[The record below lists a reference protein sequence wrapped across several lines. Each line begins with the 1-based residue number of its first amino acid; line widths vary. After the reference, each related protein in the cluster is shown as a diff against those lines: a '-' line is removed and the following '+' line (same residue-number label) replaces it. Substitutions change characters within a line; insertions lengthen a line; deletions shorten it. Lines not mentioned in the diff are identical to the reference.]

1 LATVGNEAFPNNYPV
16 FQLHPASANLI
27 EKADREDQKLMSKLP
42 LQDKIAWI
50 TGSSRGIGRVIADHL
65 ASLGAQIAI
74 HGTTPHSTR
83 AFNEADSLD
92 AVAEEI
98 SQKHGR
104 AIFPITGDLSDD
116 ATVRALVQQIQQ
128 QLGPIDILVN
138 CAGGDIGAQ
147 GTMGENGGKPRSN
160 DAIFIDLADIT
171 SVLNRNL
178 MTCILCCRAVA
189 PSMMERKAGWIV
201 NIGSVGG
208 TAGRDHGV
216 IYGTAKAAV
225 HHYSRGLA
233 AQLRSH
239 NVYVNV
245 VAPGSTMTPR
255 FLASRAIDAQQ
266 SSAEN
271 TLDRYGHSIEI
282 ARAVEFFVTP
292 ASSYV
297 TGQVL
302 RVDGGRQL
310 WPA

>member
-1 LATVGNEAFPNNYPV
+1 MNN
-16 FQLHPASANLI
+16 Q
-27 EKADREDQKLMSKLP
+27 P
-42 LQDKIAWI
+42 LQDRIAWV

-65 ASLGAQIAI
+65 ASLGARVAI
-74 HGTTPHSTR
+74 HGTSPHSAR
-83 AFNEADSLD
+83 AFNEADSLE
-92 AVAEEI
+92 AVAQEI
-98 SQKHGR
+98 AQKYGGE
-104 AIFPITGDLSDD
+104 ILPVTGDLTDD
-116 ATVRALVQQIQQ
+116 ATVQALVTQITQR
-128 QLGPIDILVN
+128 LGQIDILVN

-147 GTMGENGGKPRSN
+147 GALGKNGGKPLSN
-160 DAIFIDLADIT
+160 DAIFIDLADIH
-171 SVLNRNL
+171 SVLDRNL

-189 PSMMERKAGWIV
+189 PAMIARKAGWIV
-201 NIGSVGG
+201 NIGSTGG
-208 TAGRDHGV
+208 TGGRDHGV

-225 HHYSRGLA
+225 HHYSRCLA
-233 AQLRSH
+233 AQLRPY

-255 FLASRAIDAQQ
+255 FLASRAIDEAQRT
-266 SSAEN
+266 AEN

-282 ARAVEFFVTP
+282 AQAVAFFVTP

>member
-1 LATVGNEAFPNNYPV
+1 MNDQP
-16 FQLHPASANLI
+16 LH
-27 EKADREDQKLMSKLP
+27 
-42 LQDKIAWI
+42 DKIAWV

-65 ASLGAQIAI
+65 ASLGAQVAI

-92 AVAEEI
+92 AVAQEI
-98 SQKHGR
+98 GQKYNR
-104 AIFPITGDLSDD
+104 TVLPVTGDLTDET
-116 ATVRALVQQIQQ
+116 TVQRAVDTITQQV
-128 QLGPIDILVN
+128 GRIDILVN

-147 GTMGENGGKPRSN
+147 GTMGENGGKPRNN
-160 DAIFIDLADIT
+160 DALFMDLTDIR
-171 SVLNRNL
+171 SILERNL

-189 PSMMERKAGWIV
+189 PAMMERKAGWIV

-208 TAGRDHGV
+208 LGGRDHGV

-225 HHYSRGLA
+225 HHYSRCLA
-233 AQLRSH
+233 AQLRPY

-245 VAPGSTMTPR
+245 VAPGSTMSPR
-255 FLASRAIDAQQ
+255 FLASRATDESQQTAQ
-266 SSAEN
+266 N

-282 ARAVEFFVTP
+282 ARAVAFFVTP